1 MKALLSEQNKKLAVA
16 VFGTLIFAAGVNLF
30 ITPLNLYSG
39 GFLGIGQIV
48 RTLLVDYAHL
58 PIPSN
63 IDIAGILLYI
73 INVPLLVLA
82 YRSLGRRF
90 FVSTI
95 VCVTFQTV
103 FLTFIP
109 VPTANPILT
118 DRLAGAIVG
127 GAVAGFGSGMTLR
140 NGGSGG
146 GQDILGLYF
155 MKKDRNFSVGKLS
168 MMVNVAVYVAC
179 MLMFDLTTVVYS
191 LIYVAV
197 MNFTTDR
204 FHSQNQNMAAI
215 IVTTNDEVLP
225 TVKQI
230 TDRSATYWDGI
241 RYFTKSD
248 CRMIFIALS
257 QYEAIKIGKAVKEL
271 DDHAFITFFHIDT
284 IVGNY
289 SKHL

>member
-1 MKALLSEQNKKLAVA
+1 MKTLFSDQNKQLASA
-16 VFGTLIFAAGVNLF
+16 VLGTLIFAAGVNLF
-30 ITPLNLYSG
+30 ISPLNLYSG
-39 GFLGIGQIV
+39 GFLGIGQII
-48 RTLLVDYAHL
+48 RTLLVDYAHI

-73 INVPLLVLA
+73 INIPLLVLA

-95 VCVTFQTV
+95 VCVTFQTL

-118 DRLAGAIVG
+118 DRLASAIVG
-127 GAVAGFGSGMTLR
+127 GAVAGFGCGMTLR

-155 MKKDRNFSVGKLS
+155 MKKDRNFSVGKIS
-168 MMVNVAVYVAC
+168 MMINVVVYVAC

-197 MNFTTDR
+197 MSFTTDH
-204 FHSQNQNMAAI
+204 FHAQNQNMAAI

-225 TVKQI
+225 TVNHI

-241 RYFTKSD
+241 RYFTKSE

-257 QYEAIKIGKAVKEL
+257 QYEAVKIGKAVKEL
-271 DDHAFITFFHIDT
+271 DDHAFIAFFHIDT